1 MVAGKMLLRRAAVM
15 NFSRSGVSDSALLDI
30 TMEDDDLL
38 LEEEE
43 KETEKNKKQKHE
55 GTMEKDVWNVGRGKS
70 VEQSI
75 AASSV
80 RILPE
85 LAVRGAAD
93 HRSSSTTTT
102 TTAAPNATGAGFRV
116 FRHQG
121 GG

>member
-15 NFSRSGVSDSALLDI
+15 NFTRGGVSDSALLDI

-55 GTMEKDVWNVGRGKS
+55 GTMEKDVWNVGRGKP

-75 AASSV
+75 VASSV

-93 HRSSSTTTT
+93 HQSSSTTT

-116 FRHQG
+116 SRHQG

>member
-1 MVAGKMLLRRAAVM
+1 MVAGKMLLRRAAVT
-15 NFSRSGVSDSALLDI
+15 NFSRGGVSDSSLLDI

-55 GTMEKDVWNVGRGKS
+55 GTMEKDVWNVGRGKP

-75 AASSV
+75 VASSV

-102 TTAAPNATGAGFRV
+102 TAAPNATGAGFRV
-116 FRHQG
+116 SSHQG

>member
-1 MVAGKMLLRRAAVM
+1 MVAGKMLLRRAAVT
-15 NFSRSGVSDSALLDI
+15 NFSRGGVSDSSLLDM

-55 GTMEKDVWNVGRGKS
+55 GTMEKDVWNVGRGKPA
-70 VEQSI
+70 EQSI

-116 FRHQG
+116 SRHQG